1 MSKFDPPAEVA
12 QIRAEIAAFF
22 DQADDQGRR
31 IGSARCAVYAFFDY
45 DAEPIYVGQTVEALS
60 GRVGRHLTGR
70 RSDAVGKFVLD
81 PFEVLEIEVWPLFE
95 QQDSSIQDR
104 KKVADR
110 LEYAVYQ
117 KCLAESRF
125 NAVLNEAAITPADP
139 IDLPQSYRGPII
151 PDELYEM
158 RKHRDIRIARRARTI
173 ANLAGL
179 ISEREIRGKG
189 LGLRK
194 TLLVQAQRLQALAQE
209 RWDHFAPMV
218 EEEAASESDD
228 AFAADDAFGDEEGE

>member
-1 MSKFDPPAEVA
+1 MSKFDPPVEVA
-12 QIRAEIAAFF
+12 QIRAEISAFF
-22 DQADDQGRR
+22 DQTDDAGRR
-31 IGSARCAVYAFFDY
+31 IGGARCAVYAFFDY

-95 QQDSSIQDR
+95 HQDASIQDR
-104 KKVADR
+104 KRIADR

-117 KCLAESRF
+117 KCLTESRF
-125 NAVLNEAAITPADP
+125 SAVLNEAAITPAED
-139 IDLPQSYRGPII
+139 IELPRSYRGGII
-151 PDELYEM
+151 PDDLYEM
-158 RKHRDIRIARRARTI
+158 RKHRDIRTARRAQTI
-173 ANLAGL
+173 ANLARL

-189 LGLRK
+189 LGLRR

-218 EEEAASESDD
+218 EDGAPSESDD
-228 AFAADDAFGDEEGE
+228 AFAADDAFGDEEGD

>member
-22 DQADDQGRR
+22 AQADDEDRR
-31 IGSARCAVYAFFDY
+31 IGSARCAIYAFFDY
-45 DAEPIYVGQTVEALS
+45 DAEPIYVGQTIETLS

-95 QQDSSIQDR
+95 YQDASKQDR
-104 KKVADR
+104 KGAADR

-125 NAVLNEAAITPADP
+125 GAVLNEAAIAPAESME
-139 IDLPQSYRGPII
+139 LPRSYRGRII
-151 PDELYEM
+151 PDDLYEM
-158 RKHRDIRIARRARTI
+158 RKHQDIRIARRAETI

-189 LGLRK
+189 LGLRR
-194 TLLVQAQRLQALAQE
+194 TLVVQAQRLQALAQE

-218 EEEAASESDD
+218 EEEAASETDD